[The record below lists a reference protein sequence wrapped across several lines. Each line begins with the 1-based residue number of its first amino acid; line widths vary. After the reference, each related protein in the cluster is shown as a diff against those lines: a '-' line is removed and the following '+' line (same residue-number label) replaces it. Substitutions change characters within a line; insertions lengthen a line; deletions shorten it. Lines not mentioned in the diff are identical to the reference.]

1 MKKKR
6 FFRGCEYPG
15 LMKLVVTMKLTT
27 LLLFLSMVTM
37 ATGSYSQNTRFS
49 LNVKDAT
56 ILQVLEEIE
65 RQTEFGFLFKT
76 DQLDMKDRY
85 TVNLKEAKIEN
96 VMNEILDNEHYS
108 YRVMDRIIVISKKDA
123 NPDDMTDQ
131 NNETVSGKVSDSSGV
146 PLLGVTVVVKGTS
159 NGTVTN
165 ADGEYFLNNIPDDAV
180 LQYSFVGMRMQE
192 VAVDGKSNIDV
203 VMVADAIGLEE
214 VVAIGYGTQKKIN
227 LTGAVSAVT
236 GDKLTNRPVG
246 QTSMALQGLAPGI
259 TVTQRSGQP
268 GNDGGNIRIRGI
280 GTLNDA
286 NPLVLVDGTEMNINH
301 LDPNL
306 IESVSVL
313 KDAASSAIYGSRAAN
328 GVILITTKRAELDEL
343 SISYNHYSGLQ
354 TFTNLPERVGAIDH
368 MTLLNEAYSNSG
380 RTPVFSESYINEYQS
395 NMASNPDEYPNVDWQ
410 NEVYKDFAY
419 QQNHYLTI
427 KGGTQKARLLAGVGF
442 YKQDGLIPNTEYQRV
457 STRLNSDIQF
467 SDKLNAKLDLNV
479 IYNERRE
486 PGRGVNDVIYWV
498 SRSPAIYPA
507 KLTNGKWAVGWDG
520 DNVLAFANDGG
531 FRKYLSPTLSM
542 NMGLNYKFTDNI
554 SADIVYSP
562 SYNNVFSTVYNKSV
576 LTYYPDGE
584 LAYTRPQKTFLNENR
599 MWGLSH
605 DFKAIG
611 NFDRS
616 WANAHNVKILAGF
629 QWESGVNDYIGAYR
643 DDFIFPQYSK
653 LDAGGTDNQQNY
665 GSGSEWSIA
674 SFFGR
679 LNYDFQG
686 KYLFE
691 ANLRY
696 DGSSKFDTGY
706 KWGLFPSFSL
716 GWRFSE
722 ENFWESMKGTIEN
735 AKIRASWGKLGNQNI
750 GNYAFASVV
759 NSGSYIIGGNPV
771 TSGYINDMANKAI
784 SWEETE
790 MFNVGIDLMVLSKL
804 NLTFDYYDKLT
815 RGILWKLNVPH
826 IIGLAPTYENAA
838 EVSNKGWDLGIT
850 WSDRFNDFKYGA
862 SFMISDVKNEVLDLR
877 GVNMTGLTVNREG
890 YPINSLYGYE
900 AIGYISPDDYDGD
913 GNYKYATQFGNFG
926 PGDIKYK
933 NQNTDNVINNE
944 DEVIIGSTIPRY
956 TYSIDLNAGWRGIDF
971 SMFWQGVGKADGLL
985 HRQATMPF
993 YWGATALEIH
1003 KDRWS
1008 IDNQDAQFPRMAF
1021 NEPNNEQNSSFWV
1034 KDASY
1039 LRLKNL
1045 TVGYTLPGSITNK
1058 IRLSRLRIYAT
1069 GQNLLTFDNF
1079 WEGYDPEAPVGAGS
1093 YYPQVKVY
1101 TIGLDVTF

>member
-6 FFRGCEYPG
+6 SSIIPYTGWKKLFLMARITTVLLFAG
-15 LMKLVVTMKLTT
+15 LMQVTA
-27 LLLFLSMVTM
+27 SV
-37 ATGSYSQNTRFS
+37 YSQQTK
-49 LNVKDAT
+49 LNLKLKDASVES
-56 ILQVLEEIE
+56 VLKAIEE
-65 RQTEFGFLFKT
+65 QSEFYFLYRSDNLKKIPGV
-76 DQLDMKDRY
+76 DLDMKKASLEEVLNKVIVPYGFDYEIDDR
-85 TVNLKEAKIEN
+85 V
-96 VMNEILDNEHYS
+96 V
-108 YRVMDRIIVISKKDA
+108 VIKKVEK
-123 NPDDMTDQ
+123 TFTEEQ
-131 NNETVSGKVSDSSGV
+131 VLQEKTISGKVTDSSGA
-146 PLLGVTVVVKGTS
+146 PLPGVTVVVKGTT
-159 NGTVTN
+159 NGTITS
-165 ADGEYFLNNIPDDAV
+165 ADGAFSLSGIPEDV
-180 LQYSFVGMRMQE
+180 TLVFSFVGMKTQE
-192 VAVDGKSNIDV
+192 IVVGSQTNISV
-203 VMVADAIGLEE
+203 TMEEEAIGIEE
-214 VVAIGYGTQKKIN
+214 VVAVGYGTQKKVN

-236 GDKLTNRPVG
+236 GEELSNRPVG
-246 QTSMALQGLAPGI
+246 QTSMALQGIAPGVTI
-259 TVTQRSGQP
+259 TQRTGQP
-268 GNDGGNIRIRGI
+268 GSDGGAIRVRGI
-280 GTLNDA
+280 GTLNDS
-286 NPLVLVDGTEMNINH
+286 NPLVLVDGTEMNINDI
-301 LDPNL
+301 DPNL
-306 IESVSVL
+306 IESISVL

-328 GVILITTKRAELDEL
+328 GVILITTKRAELDQL

-380 RTPVFSESYINEYQS
+380 RTPVFSENYIKEYQA
-395 NMASNPDEYPNVDWQ
+395 NMVSNPYEYPNVDWQ
-410 NEVYKDFAY
+410 REVYKDFAY

-427 KGGTQKARLLAGVGF
+427 KGGTNKARLLAGIGY
-442 YKQDGLIPNTEYQRV
+442 YKQNGLIPNTDFQRI

-467 SDKLNAKLDLNV
+467 SEKFSAKFDLNV
-479 IYNERRE
+479 VYNERSE
-486 PGRGVNDVIYWV
+486 PGRGATDVVYWV

-507 KLTNGKWAVGWDG
+507 RLSDGNWAVGWDG

-531 FRKYLSPTLSM
+531 YRKYLTPTLSM
-542 NMGLNYKFTDNI
+542 NMGINYKFNENI
-554 SADIVYSP
+554 SADVVYSP
-562 SYNNVFSTVYNKSV
+562 SYNNDFTTVYNKSV

-584 LAYTRPQKTFLNENR
+584 LAYTNPQKSSLNENR
-599 MWGLSH
+599 SWGLNH
-605 DFKAIG
+605 DFKTIL
-611 NFDRS
+611 NFEKS
-616 WANAHNVKILAGF
+616 LAENHNFKVLTGF
-629 QWESGVNDYIGAYR
+629 QWESGIYDYVSAYR
-643 DDFIFPQYSK
+643 DEFIFPQYSK
-653 LDAGGTDNQQNY
+653 LNAGGTDNQQNS

-679 LNYDFQG
+679 LNYDFEG

-691 ANLRY
+691 ANVRY
-696 DGSSKFDTGY
+696 DGSSRFDIGH

-716 GWRFSE
+716 GWRISE
-722 ENFWESMKGTIEN
+722 ENFWGNLKNTIEN

-759 NSGSYIIGGNPV
+759 NSGSYIIGDNPV
-771 TSGYINDMANKAI
+771 TSGYIYEMANEAI

-790 MFNVGIDLMVLSKL
+790 MFNVGIDLMVMSRL

-815 RGILWKLNVPH
+815 KGVLWKLNVPH

-838 EVSNKGWDLGIT
+838 EVSNKGWDFAIN
-850 WSDRFNDFKYGA
+850 WSDRLNDFKYGI

-900 AIGYISPDDYDGD
+900 AIGYISPDDYDGE

-933 NQNTDNVINNE
+933 NQNDDNVINNE

-956 TYSIDLNAGWRGIDF
+956 TYSIDLNANWKGIDF

-985 HRQATMPF
+985 YRQATMPF

-1003 KDRWS
+1003 KDRWT

-1045 TVGYTLPGSITNK
+1045 TLGYSLPKNVINK
-1058 IRLSRLRIYAT
+1058 IRLSKLRVYAT

-1079 WEGYDPEAPVGAGS
+1079 WDGYDPEAPVGAGS